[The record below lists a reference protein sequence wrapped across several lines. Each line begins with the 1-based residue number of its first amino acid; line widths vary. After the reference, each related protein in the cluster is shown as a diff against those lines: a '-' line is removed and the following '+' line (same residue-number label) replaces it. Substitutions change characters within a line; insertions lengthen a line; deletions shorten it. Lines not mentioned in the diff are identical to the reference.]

1 MGVRHALLRVAL
13 LLSCAIGSS
22 DASSGLV
29 GPGAMAPFRGGGGG
43 GRRGPTRYMRVNDPA
58 VGFFVGGSK
67 DEAMNG
73 LYARTETLPES
84 LATAS
89 RKKKIS
95 LLYLH
100 AASGY
105 SLAFAESPR
114 EPDAMEWVFMDGTGH
129 DRVALFDNALIPPA
143 GERWTHVRAA
153 RAPAE
158 DKSGWFGNWR
168 VRDAR
173 AAEEAGEDT
182 KSFETAESR
191 VERSSKTQRAA
202 DDEYDELPWQ
212 LIAVL
217 SEDMLAQLARQQRRH
232 DNQVNRALNCHP
244 PTPPRGAFAVVET
257 SPPEAALAEAARV
270 TRAAEAH
277 AAAEDHDAAA
287 EAYAAAMEDTGRIGN
302 DPELDLDGGDA
313 REKVAAWTRSYLS
326 FRRGASLRRAGRLD
340 ESARA
345 LRDALATAPNF
356 ADALFESALA
366 SLDAGKFSDAFD
378 AFERLACADRAFPEL
393 QRWMTRARA
402 REVRGE
408 TRAVERTREWARALR
423 RAELGTR
430 LAKGATRF
438 CRAWRQTGS
447 CAADGERE
455 EEKDASCMEA
465 TRNGQSGF
473 CECSF
478 ALRDASAFA
487 EEVATTAF
495 ARETLEARGGPRA
508 FDEAAGGPED
518 ARVLAEANGNATH
531 GARLGCAHGD
541 GPSCAAYCETA
552 WRVATRRVEGL
563 ARAMATRLGMEMSDL
578 FRFEEEVLLERNED
592 ASHAA
597 TRSVVEAASRLR
609 ALADGTAPQ
618 AEDASPVAEADPSNE
633 RSANALSTLVPGEDD
648 VADRSDLYLV
658 LDLPADFTKSEL
670 KSRYRRASLSSHPDK
685 PSGSQRAFQ
694 RVAEA
699 YQVLGDPEA
708 REAYDL
714 GLGLGEPRDGDA
726 PGDTTLWEEVE
737 REFFPEVHGWRPFGD
752 PHERKRESAAARA
765 RSREFRERYG
775 EL

>member
-13 LLSCAIGSS
+13 LMSCAIASS

-29 GPGAMAPFRGGGGG
+29 GPGAMAPFSGGGGG
-43 GRRGPTRYMRVNDPA
+43 GRRGPTRYTRVSDPA
-58 VGFFVGGSK
+58 VGFFVGGSE
-67 DEAMNG
+67 DAAMNG

-84 LATAS
+84 LATAAN
-89 RKKKIS
+89 RKKFS

-114 EPDAMEWVFMDGTGH
+114 EPDAMEWVFMDAAGH

-153 RAPAE
+153 RAAAA
-158 DKSGWFGNWR
+158 DAGGWFGNWGK
-168 VRDAR
+168 RDESR
-173 AAEEAGEDT
+173 ADAEADEDP
-182 KSFETAESR
+182 KSSFGTTTSQSR
-191 VERSSKTQRAA
+191 VERSSKTQSAA

-232 DNQVNRALNCHP
+232 DDLVNRALNCHP
-244 PTPPRGAFAVVET
+244 PTPPRGAFVVVET

-270 TRAAEAH
+270 TRAAETH
-277 AAAEDHDAAA
+277 AAEEDHDAAA
-287 EAYAAAMEDTGRIGN
+287 EAYAAAMQEADFPPERN
-302 DPELDLDGGDA
+302 DPSSSSA
-313 REKVAAWTRSYLS
+313 TVAAWTRSYLS

-340 ESARA
+340 ASARA

-356 ADALFESALA
+356 ADALFESALR
-366 SLDAGKFSDAFD
+366 SLDAGKFSDAFETL
-378 AFERLACADRAFPEL
+378 ERLACADRAFPDL
-393 QRWMTRARA
+393 QRWMTRALAREKRGEARAAERA
-402 REVRGE
+402 RERA
-408 TRAVERTREWARALR
+408 RAVR
-423 RAELGTR
+423 RAELETR
-430 LAKGATRF
+430 LVGGATRF

-455 EEKDASCMEA
+455 EEKDASCSEA

-495 ARETLEARGGPRA
+495 ARETLEKRGGPSA
-508 FDEAAGGPED
+508 FDDADAAGGPED

-563 ARAMATRLGMEMSDL
+563 ARAMATRLSQASPPL
-578 FRFEEEVLLERNED
+578 HLEDAEED
-592 ASHAA
+592 ASSRDNASAVA
-597 TRSVVEAASRLR
+597 TRAVVEAASRLR
-609 ALADGTAPQ
+609 ALAEETSTPTRMRETRIRAWTAT
-618 AEDASPVAEADPSNE
+618 
-633 RSANALSTLVPGEDD
+633 RLT
-648 VADRSDLYLV
+648 
-658 LDLPADFTKSEL
+658 
-670 KSRYRRASLSSHPDK
+670 
-685 PSGSQRAFQ
+685 
-694 RVAEA
+694 
-699 YQVLGDPEA
+699 
-708 REAYDL
+708 
-714 GLGLGEPRDGDA
+714 
-726 PGDTTLWEEVE
+726 
-737 REFFPEVHGWRPFGD
+737 
-752 PHERKRESAAARA
+752 RA
-765 RSREFRERYG
+765 RRRR
-775 EL
+775 

>member
-1 MGVRHALLRVAL
+1 MRVRRALLRVAL

-29 GPGAMAPFRGGGGG
+29 GPGAMAPFSGGGGG

-84 LATAS
+84 LATT
-89 RKKKIS
+89 KKKFS

-114 EPDAMEWVFMDGTGH
+114 EPDAMEWVFMDAAGH
-129 DRVALFDNALIPPA
+129 DRVALFENALIPPA
-143 GERWTHVRAA
+143 GDRWTHVRAA
-153 RAPAE
+153 RAPAK
-158 DKSGWFGNWR
+158 DASGWFGKWR
-168 VRDAR
+168 GGNAR
-173 AAEEAGEDT
+173 ASDDKSDEDP
-182 KSFETAESR
+182 SSSDSSSESR
-191 VERSSKTQRAA
+191 VERSSKTQSAA
-202 DDEYDELPWQ
+202 DDEFDELPWQ

-244 PTPPRGAFAVVET
+244 PTPPRHAFVVVET

-270 TRAAEAH
+270 AHAADARAAE
-277 AAAEDHDAAA
+277 EDHDAAA
-287 EAYAAAMEDTGRIGN
+287 EAYAAAMEQAGPPGIEFETTRTRDH
-302 DPELDLDGGDA
+302 PDA
-313 REKVAAWTRSYLS
+313 RVAAWTRSILS
-326 FRRGASLRRAGRLD
+326 FRRGASLRRVGRLA
-340 ESARA
+340 ESAGA

-378 AFERLACADRAFPEL
+378 GFERLACADRAFPDL

-402 REVRGE
+402 RELRGE
-408 TRAVERTREWARALR
+408 ARAVERTREWARAVR
-423 RAELGTR
+423 RAELETR
-430 LAKGATRF
+430 LARGATRF

-447 CAADGERE
+447 CSADGERE
-455 EEKDASCMEA
+455 EEKDASCLES
-465 TRNGQSGF
+465 TKNGQSGF

-487 EEVATTAF
+487 AEASSTGF
-495 ARETLEARGGPRA
+495 ARETLEKRGGFEA
-508 FDEAAGGPED
+508 LDAHDEAEVGPED
-518 ARVLAEANGNATH
+518 ARVLAEASGNATH
-531 GARLGCAHGD
+531 GARFGCAHGD
-541 GPSCAAYCETA
+541 GPSCASYCETA
-552 WRVATRRVEGL
+552 WRVATRRVESL
-563 ARAMATRLGMEMSDL
+563 ARAMSTRLETHSSP
-578 FRFEEEVLLERNED
+578 LEREED
-592 ASHAA
+592 AAAA
-597 TRSVVEAASRLR
+597 TRAVVEAAARLG
-609 ALADGTAPQ
+609 ALAD
-618 AEDASPVAEADPSNE
+618 AEEATDASTDASTSS
-633 RSANALSTLVPGEDD
+633 SAAAAVLGKDD

-658 LDLPADFTKSEL
+658 LDLPADFTESEL